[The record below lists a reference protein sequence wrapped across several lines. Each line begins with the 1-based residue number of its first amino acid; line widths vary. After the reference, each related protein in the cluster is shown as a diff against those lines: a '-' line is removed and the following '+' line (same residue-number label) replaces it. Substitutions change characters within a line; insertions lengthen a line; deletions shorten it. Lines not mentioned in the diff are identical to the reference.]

1 MRSSTGAAGG
11 AAALGL
17 ACTVWTSMCVG
28 AFALEEVKNE
38 KEQLEACERDL
49 CTLLVK
55 KEPGGSNL
63 QCNLQKTWASKK
75 IKQGVE
81 EKKLSWALGDMR
93 CSVKFDASRQDVIDA
108 LSKPQ
113 HELKLAMHTV
123 KCEVEREKEVLN
135 INVNLA
141 PRIQFKDGKAMKAW
155 LGVGEIQAPTVIKG
169 AIWSAAQLEDTFGVV
184 HSDLIK
190 EINRFVYERC
200 PKQLTN

>member
-1 MRSSTGAAGG
+1 MWSWIGAARVV
-11 AAALGL
+11 AAVAL
-17 ACTVWTSMCVG
+17 S
-28 AFALEEVKNE
+28 FALSVEVSALDEAKEEKA
-38 KEQLEACERDL
+38 QLEACEKDL

-55 KEPGGSNL
+55 KDAAGSNL

-81 EKKLSWALGDMR
+81 EKKLSWSLGDLR
-93 CSVKFDASRQDVIDA
+93 CGVKFDASRQDMVDA
-108 LSKPQ
+108 LTKPEY
-113 HELKLAMHTV
+113 ELKIPSHAI

-135 INVNLA
+135 VSVNIA
-141 PRIQFKDGKAMKAW
+141 PRIQFKDGKAVKAW
-155 LGVGEIQAPTVIKG
+155 IGVGEIQAPTVVKG

-200 PKQLTN
+200 PKQLN